1 MSDPNTVVRTRG
13 LGPDAGFRA
22 RHPLNPNSELNF
34 LPLSRMAGMQRCH
47 LSMGRLPPGKESFA
61 AHDHARQ
68 EEFIFILE
76 GAGRLRLGN
85 EEIDLGPGDF
95 VGFPTDGTPH
105 NLLNS
110 GETEFVYLMGGEGTD
125 IEVARFPDAGK
136 LMVVTGDTIRL
147 FDEDAAETFTMQE
160 WIGRS
165 TKPDVEAQ

>member
-1 MSDPNTVVRTRG
+1 MADRQAVIRTRD
-13 LGPDAGFRA
+13 LPADAGFRA

-34 LPLSRMAGMQRCH
+34 IPLSRMTGMQRCH

-61 AHDHARQ
+61 THDHARQ
-68 EEFIFILE
+68 EEFIFILD
-76 GAGRLRLGN
+76 GTGRLTLGK

-110 GETEFVYLMGGEGTD
+110 GQTDLVYLMGGEGGD

-136 LMVVTGDTIRL
+136 LMVMTGDTIRL

-160 WIGRS
+160 WIARATQADDGD
-165 TKPDVEAQ
+165 K